1 MEKKTRKNTKNN
13 RRTKKTP
20 KMKLVK
26 TYLKEF
32 ERLKKDYL
40 ESQKDKKDLLKLE
53 ELSTQ
58 ILLKMD
64 SIEINGNQ
72 ELRTYRKSVIKSIN
86 SYIDNLL

>member
-26 TYLKEF
+26 KYQREF

-40 ESQKDKKDLLKLE
+40 ESKKDKKDILKLE

-64 SIEINGNQ
+64 SIEIDGNQ
-72 ELRTYRKSVIKSIN
+72 ELRTYRKFVIKSIN
-86 SYIDNLL
+86 TYIDNL

>member
-26 TYLKEF
+26 IYQKEF

-40 ESQKDKKDLLKLE
+40 ESQKEKKDILKLE

-64 SIEINGNQ
+64 LIEIEGDL
-72 ELRTYRKSVIKSIN
+72 ELRTYRKSVIQSIN
-86 SYIDNLL
+86 PYIDNL

>member
-1 MEKKTRKNTKNN
+1 MEKKTRKYTKNN
-13 RRTKKTP
+13 RRTKKIP

-26 TYLKEF
+26 KYQREF

-40 ESQKDKKDLLKLE
+40 ESKKDKKDILKLE

-64 SIEINGNQ
+64 SIEIDGNQ
-72 ELRTYRKSVIKSIN
+72 ELRTYRKFVIKSIN
-86 SYIDNLL
+86 TYIDNL